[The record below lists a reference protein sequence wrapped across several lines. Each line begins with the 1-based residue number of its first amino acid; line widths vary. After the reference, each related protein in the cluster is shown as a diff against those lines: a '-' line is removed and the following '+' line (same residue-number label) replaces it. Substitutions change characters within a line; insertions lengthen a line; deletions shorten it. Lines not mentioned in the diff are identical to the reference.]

1 MNNREVPQGHLFVHQ
16 ILDEHFYIKC
26 GQRKDSD
33 QSSNEFYFL
42 V

>member
-1 MNNREVPQGHLFVHQ
+1 MNNREVLQGHLFFHQ
-16 ILDEHFYIKC
+16 MLGEYFYIKC

-33 QSSNEFYFL
+33 QSSNELYFL